1 MLTLPDGNII
11 AVGAEW
17 LRGPEVLVQ
26 PCFIYKEANG
36 IRYTTFQ
43 PILKCEVDMR
53 KGLQA
58 GVVLSGGAT
67 MVQGSGVRMAK
78 GRRHSL
84 CRQ

>member
-1 MLTLPDGNII
+1 M
-11 AVGAEW
+11 GAEW
-17 LRGPEVLVQ
+17 LRCPEVLVQ
-26 PCFIYKEANG
+26 PSFIDKEAND
-36 IRYTTFQ
+36 IRDTTFQ

-67 MVQGSGVRMAK
+67 MVQGMGVRMAK

-84 CRQ
+84 RRQ